1 MARLTRRRFNKLFAA
16 TGGAAALGSLS
27 APVPL
32 RAAAARV
39 VVIGGGFGGATAAK
53 YLRLLDATI
62 EVTLIEPKTTYLTCP
77 FSNRVLG
84 GLGTMDE
91 LARGYDAL
99 RRQHGVTVVHDK
111 ARALDP
117 DNKTVMLEGGGKL
130 GFDRAVVSPGIDFRW
145 DAVEGASPEASERLP
160 HAWQAGPQTV
170 LLRRQLEAM
179 PDDGTVLICP
189 PANRYRCPPAPYER
203 ASLIAHYLK
212 AAKPNATIVILDA
225 KEKFSKQQLFM
236 DAWEELYGYMI
247 EWRAGAAGGQVL
259 RVDGDARIVETE
271 FGEEAGDVINFIPPQ
286 QAGRI
291 ARNMGLADAGGW
303 CPVDPWSFESRLLP
317 GVHVIGD
324 SADAGRMPKSAV
336 TANGQ
341 AKAAALA
348 IVAALRGTAAPAP
361 SLLNV
366 CYSLVAPDYGISD
379 VGVYEATGNGI
390 VGIEGAGGTSP
401 GTAEPAFRRQEAD
414 YARGWYAAITQDVF
428 G

>member
-1 MARLTRRRFNKLFAA
+1 MARLTRRRFNRLLAA
-16 TGGAAALGSLS
+16 TGGAAALGTLR
-27 APVPL
+27 APTPL
-32 RAAAARV
+32 RAAAPRV

-53 YLRLLDATI
+53 YLRLLDAAI
-62 EVTLIEPKTTYLTCP
+62 EVTLIEPKTSYLTCP

-84 GLGTMDE
+84 GLGTLDQ
-91 LARGYDAL
+91 LAQGYGAL
-99 RRQHGVTVVHDK
+99 RRKHGVTVVHDW

-117 DNKTVMLEGGGKL
+117 DRKTVALAGGATL

-160 HAWQAGPQTV
+160 HAWRAGPQTL

-179 PDDGTVLICP
+179 PDGGTVLICP

-212 AAKPNATIVILDA
+212 AEKPNATVTILDA

-236 DAWEELYGYMI
+236 DGWEELYGDTI
-247 EWRAGAAGGQVL
+247 EWRAASAGGQVL
-259 RVDGDARIVETE
+259 RIDAAARIVETE

-286 QAGRI
+286 QAGRV
-291 ARNMGLADAGGW
+291 ARDMGLADASGW

-324 SADAGRMPKSAV
+324 SADAGRMPKSGV
-336 TANGQ
+336 TANNQ

-348 IVAALRGTAAPAP
+348 IVAALRGGTAPAP
-361 SLLNV
+361 SFLDHPGRFWLKSTARV
-366 CYSLVAPDYGISD
+366 
-379 VGVYEATGNGI
+379 GNGPPDTKNQ
-390 VGIEGAGGTSP
+390 A
-401 GTAEPAFRRQEAD
+401 
-414 YARGWYAAITQDVF
+414 YARPKKG
-428 G
+428 GNLP